1 MSLGKKISNWLTGK
15 NDPLGNGNKPVTQTN
30 TTQHTT
36 NSRIG
41 ELVSEPEKANP
52 INQSQEPVMTNKKGS
67 LTLDV
72 LDLTRVI
79 DIYAESQAVQAF
91 DAEMGKE
98 RK

>member
-1 MSLGKKISNWLTGK
+1 MSLGKRFSSLFTGK
-15 NDPLGNGNKPVTQTN
+15 NNSPKKDNKPAPHAES
-30 TTQHTT
+30 TQHST

-41 ELVSEPEKANP
+41 ELVNEPGKANP
-52 INQSQEPVMTNKKGS
+52 RTQSQEPVMTNKKGS

>member
-1 MSLGKKISNWLTGK
+1 MSLGKKISNWFTGK
-15 NDPLGNGNKPVTQTN
+15 NDPLGNGNKPIPQTES
-30 TTQHTT
+30 TQHST

-41 ELVSEPEKANP
+41 ELVNTPEQVSP
-52 INQSQEPVMTNKKGS
+52 VNQTQEPIITNKKES
-67 LTLDV
+67 LMLDV

-91 DAEMGKE
+91 DAEMGQE